1 MSRAKFF
8 DRTGKEV
15 NASDALHRDGS
26 TLRDGFTARIA
37 TQFRDAAASR
47 HRPLITDGYGNSGLT
62 LQRPGFRLRTDATRQ
77 QVVADSYAAYERS
90 LVTAYL
96 GDVENQCPE
105 CFGEGED
112 EDGKTCS
119 TCGGDGVEADERERD
134 RRPSNYGSGNE
145 PARRNDYHRSVS
157 LDQLRRDHQTNMAK
171 LRAQHD
177 FELSQQWRGK

>member
-1 MSRAKFF
+1 MNSRAKFF
-8 DRTGKEV
+8 DRHGTEV
-15 NASDALHRDGS
+15 SADDAFDHQGA
-26 TLRDGFTARIA
+26 LRDGCTMRVP
-37 TQFRDAAASR
+37 TTMRDAIPK
-47 HRPLITDGYGNSGLT
+47 PLITDGYGNSGLA

-96 GDVENQCPE
+96 GDVEKQCTE
-105 CFGEGED
+105 CFGEGKD

-145 PARRNDYHRSVS
+145 PARRNYYHRSVS